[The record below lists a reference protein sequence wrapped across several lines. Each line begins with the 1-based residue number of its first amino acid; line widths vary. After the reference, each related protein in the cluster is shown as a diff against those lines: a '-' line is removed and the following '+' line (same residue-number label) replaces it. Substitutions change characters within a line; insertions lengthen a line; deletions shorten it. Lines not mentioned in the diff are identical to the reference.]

1 MEDTRIKLNE
11 QDVAYKKGLKWHMLS
26 YLDIK
31 QAYLRIEEAR
41 GKLCCG
47 VALFETYYLMLKT
60 VEEEL
65 IKIEVSSKE
74 NAKRMLDF
82 LKEKNTEI
90 EIGLK
95 K

>member
-11 QDVAYKKGLKWHMLS
+11 QTLEYKKGFKWHMLS
-26 YLDIK
+26 YQDIR

-47 VALFETYYLMLKT
+47 VAYFETYYLMLKKPD
-60 VEEEL
+60 EEL
-65 IKIEVSSKE
+65 LKIEVSSKAI
-74 NAKRMLDF
+74 AKRILEV
-82 LKEKNTEI
+82 LKEKNSEI